1 MHKKLLI
8 AIKLANISIEL
19 NKDCYIYNKFKIFI

>member
-19 NKDCYIYNKFKIFI
+19 NQDCYSNKFKIFI